1 MTVYMGQGTTLH
13 ASQQTDDLSHV
24 MFIFQLFQSG
34 LIFTALMAGAICV
47 GHLVLMRKY
56 CRNTTT
62 LVAVVLSGFFHLI
75 ASVRMLTIA
84 ENYMKRRVQQGPPS
98 VDSCLDYSM
107 TEAFANGVVLVLIV
121 HNVFVQNFKRSMS
134 SCLAYAGTLGCIITG
149 SFSVIKIV
157 PQNSPLPVTQ
167 HSLETLGT
175 YGSQHF
181 TVFLFVCQKNVYEE
195 RWAILVEYLV
205 IYLPVMF
212 TVLVALC
219 RNRTKQTAGY
229 SLLDITLL
237 ERDTM
242 QSTPFLQSEIQRHAT
257 SRKFKSKSLTE
268 VFICPT

>member
-1 MTVYMGQGTTLH
+1 MNGYKHSRTDVYMGQGTTLH

-121 HNVFVQNFKRSMS
+121 HYVFAQNFKRSMS

-219 RNRTKQTAGY
+219 RNRTKQTGCHY
-229 SLLDITLL
+229 SQSAQPNGFKTTLQFT
-237 ERDTM
+237 R
-242 QSTPFLQSEIQRHAT
+242 
-257 SRKFKSKSLTE
+257 
-268 VFICPT
+268 